1 MLSNHPSYA
10 SESESW
16 CRHFSTK
23 AAAEDNLPW
32 GHPIAL
38 SGVEK
43 RCITKSIQQFQLG
56 EGSSGRRLLQ
66 RGLTY
71 SQSAGDPAFVAALSL
86 FVKEEQRH
94 SCYLLRFMQREGIS
108 ASPSHWVDSVFRRVR
123 VLAGLELSLR
133 VLVSAEIIAVPYYR
147 ALRAATASPLLRVIC
162 AGILQDEATHLRF
175 QASMLSRTGAHRS
188 VCADRAVSWAHLLF
202 LLVTCYVVWFEHHQ
216 VFRAGGYLRQCFLAE
231 AFWEFN
237 RLDDAVCRRRLRA
250 SILSVQREFAID
262 SVLASNAG
270 TEPRAGGG
278 QVRSNVI

>member
-1 MLSNHPSYA
+1 MLSSHPSQT

-23 AAAEDNLPW
+23 ATAEDRLPW
-32 GHPIAL
+32 DDPVAL

-66 RGLTY
+66 RGLAY
-71 SQSAGDPAFVAALSL
+71 SQVSGDPAFVTALSL

-94 SCYLLRFMQREGIS
+94 SSYLLRFMRREGIS
-108 ASPSHWVDSVFRRVR
+108 ASRSHWVDTVFRRVR

-147 ALRAATASPLLRVIC
+147 ALRDATASPLLRAIC
-162 AGILQDEATHLRF
+162 TEILQDEATHLRF
-175 QASMLSRTGAHRS
+175 QASMLSRTGARRS
-188 VCADRAVSWAHLLF
+188 VSADRAVSWAHLLF
-202 LLVTCYVVWFEHHQ
+202 LLATCYVVWFEHHQ
-216 VFRAGGYLRQCFLAE
+216 VFRAAGYSRQRFLAG

-237 RLDDAVCRRRLRA
+237 RLDDAVCRRLRT
-250 SILSVQREFAID
+250 SLPIVQPKFATD
-262 SVLASNAG
+262 SALASDAG
-270 TEPRAGGG
+270 TAPRAGSG
-278 QVRSNVI
+278 QVRSTVI